1 MIIKMIDGDKIIEYL
16 DDDDDSKYDDETMF
30 IYIL

>member
-1 MIIKMIDGDKIIEYL
+1 MIDGDNIIEYL
-16 DDDDDSKYDDETMF
+16 DDDDDDDSKYDDETMF

>member
-1 MIIKMIDGDKIIEYL
+1 MIDGDNKIEYL
-16 DDDDDSKYDDETMF
+16 DDDDDDSKYDDETMF